1 MIWRTLSKVTHS
13 YCICNIDTLTSDT
26 NITAII
32 PIARDLDIPELI
44 LDVIDGDVADNVAS
58 DDPLKL
64 RHLLDIQATY
74 GHSHIIPDMS
84 RTLPNTC
91 SLRRHR
97 PGGRLPPCH
106 FSLFVVRS

>member
-1 MIWRTLSKVTHS
+1 MNTTDR
-13 YCICNIDTLTSDT
+13 
-26 NITAII
+26 I
-32 PIARDLDIPELI
+32 PITTRDLDIPELI
-44 LDVIDGDVADNVAS
+44 SDVIDGDVDDNVAS
-58 DDPLKL
+58 DDPLEL
-64 RHLLDIQATY
+64 RAPVLDIQATY

-97 PGGRLPPCH
+97 PSGRLPPCH